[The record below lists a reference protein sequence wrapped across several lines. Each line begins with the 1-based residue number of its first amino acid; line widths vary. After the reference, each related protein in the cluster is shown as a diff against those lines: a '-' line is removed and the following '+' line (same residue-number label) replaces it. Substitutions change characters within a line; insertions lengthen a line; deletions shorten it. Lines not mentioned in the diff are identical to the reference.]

1 MRHVTR
7 LLFIVFT
14 IYRYGLDELALSNF
28 RQRWVRVLVRVIT
41 ASRRLDAPR
50 GVRLRMALE
59 KLGPIFVK
67 FGQVLST
74 RRDLIPPDLAD
85 ELAQLQDNVPPF
97 PPALARQLI
106 EKAYGRRI
114 EDVFAS
120 FESEPVASAS
130 IAQVHFATLKDGREV
145 AVKVLRPNMLS
156 VIDDDLSLMRTIAVW
171 VERLSADGKRL
182 KPREVVA
189 EFDNHLH
196 DELDLIR
203 EAANAAQLRRN
214 MQGLNLVMVP
224 EMHWELCTQT
234 VLVMERMDGVPI
246 SQTQRLLDAGV
257 DIPKLARDGVTIFF
271 TQVFRD
277 GFFHADMHPG
287 NIQVS
292 LAPATFG
299 RYIALDFGIV
309 GTLTEFDKE
318 YLAQNFIAFFRRD
331 YKRVA
336 ELHIESGW
344 VPATTRV
351 NELEGAIRAVCEPHF
366 DRPLKDISLGQVLL
380 RLFQTSRRFNVEIQ
394 PQLVLLQKT
403 LLNIEGLG
411 RQLDPELDLWS
422 TAKPFLERW
431 MNDQIGWRG
440 LVARLKNE
448 APRYVQLLPEL
459 PRLVHQALQPK
470 PATEQKMLEAL
481 LTEQRRTNRLLQ
493 AIVYAGI
500 GFLIGVIVVQWVLHL
515 GYR

>member
-1 MRHVTR
+1 MRHIAR

-28 RQRWVRVLVRVIT
+28 RQRWVRVLVRIIT

-50 GVRLRMALE
+50 GVRLRTALE

-74 RRDLIPPDLAD
+74 RRDLIPADLAD

-97 PPALARQLI
+97 PAALARQLI
-106 EKAYGRRI
+106 EKAYGRSV

-120 FESEPVASAS
+120 FESEPIASAS
-130 IAQVHFATLKDGREV
+130 IAQVHFATLKDGRDV
-145 AVKVLRPNMLS
+145 AVKVLRPNMLA
-156 VIDDDLSLMRTIAVW
+156 VIDDDLSIMRTIAVW

-196 DELDLIR
+196 DELDLVR
-203 EAANAAQLRRN
+203 EAANATQLRRN
-214 MQGLNLVMVP
+214 MAGLNVIMLP
-224 EMHWELCTQT
+224 EMHWDLCTQT
-234 VLVMERMDGVPI
+234 VLVMERMVGVPI
-246 SQTQRLLDAGV
+246 SQTQRLRDAGV

-344 VPATTRV
+344 VPPTTRV
-351 NELEGAIRAVCEPHF
+351 DELEGAIRAVCEPHF

-403 LLNIEGLG
+403 LLNVEGLG

-459 PRLVHQALQPK
+459 PRLLHQALQAK
-470 PATEQKMLEAL
+470 PDAEQRALEAL
-481 LTEQRRTNRLLQ
+481 LAEQRRTNFLLQ
-493 AIVYAGI
+493 AIVYTGL
-500 GFLIGVIVVQWVLHL
+500 GFLIGVVVVQWLIHVAHP
-515 GYR
+515 